1 MKFELIR
8 WSGPV
13 FCILYVIASLFL
25 PYIQDKP
32 SDLHNLLMIL
42 MGIAT
47 AACLVGMVILAYR
60 SFKQKRNLLTVGGLV
75 LLTACFSIHYLRGLD
90 IYFHY
95 VNFQL

>member
-1 MKFELIR
+1 MKYDLIR
-8 WSGPV
+8 WCGPI

-60 SFKQKRNLLTVGGLV
+60 SFKQKRNLLTVVGLV
-75 LLTACFSIHYLRGLD
+75 LLTACFSIHYLRCLD

-95 VNFQL
+95 MNFQL